1 MGNITLSISMLTP
14 GGPYLEACLDS
25 LHDLRTRIS
34 CELVIVDTGC
44 DSESRAL
51 IEQYADRIVPF
62 TWCDDFAAARNA
74 GLEQCKGKWFLYLDD
89 DEVFEDVD
97 GLIRF
102 LLSDD
107 CCKYSFGQITRK
119 NYFAHPN
126 EPGQYDVN
134 LLARLFRR
142 TEGMRFV
149 YPIHEGIPIK
159 SGMQGRRLDVTL
171 GHYGYIYKD
180 REALLKHSERNIPM
194 LLKAL
199 EEYPNASHLA
209 SQLAHEY
216 QIIDDYEKQV
226 VVCEKY
232 YSNVE
237 CEAEDSA
244 ILACGWLAG
253 LIGLGKYE
261 RAIDLCE
268 KFELELS
275 DCVTVLVTIYTY
287 AMISFYHLE
296 RYQEMDANAQM
307 YENLYQRAKE
317 KDDSLAYEFFT
328 KNGLDAGYRSLLLQM
343 LLIVGLKT
351 QDDDLI
357 TYYKGEI
364 AWDEPGVKLYDD
376 FPRVLCEAIEQNS
389 YTAAGEEFLENVLQV
404 DVVKNAVL
412 QYKARLLRE

>member
-14 GGPYLEACLDS
+14 GGQYLEACLES
-25 LHDLRTRIS
+25 LNGIRGKVS

-44 DSESRAL
+44 DVENRAL
-51 IEQYADRIVPF
+51 IEKYANHIIPF
-62 TWCDDFAAARNA
+62 TWCNDFAAARNA
-74 GLEQCKGKWFLYLDD
+74 GLGCCSGKWFLYLDD
-89 DEVFEDVD
+89 DEVIED
-97 GLIRF
+97 GESLIQF
-102 LLSDD
+102 LLSPD
-107 CCKYSFGQITRK
+107 CDKYSYGYITRK
-119 NYFAHPN
+119 NYFNNASDS
-126 EPGQYDVN
+126 GQYDVN

-171 GHYGYIYKD
+171 GHYGYFYKD

-199 EEYPNASHLA
+199 EEYPNDSHLA

-226 VVCEKY
+226 AVCEKY

-237 CEAEDSA
+237 CEVEDSA

-275 DCVTVLVTIYTY
+275 DCVTALVTIYTY

-296 RYQEMDANAQM
+296 RYQEMAANAQM

-328 KNGLDAGYRSLLLQM
+328 KNGLDAGYRSLLVQM

-376 FPRVLCEAIEQNS
+376 FPRVLCEAIEQNG
-389 YTAAGEEFLENVLQV
+389 YTSAMAEFLENVLRA

-412 QYKARLLRE
+412 QYKVQLLRE